1 MTGRGTQ
8 TILSIQ
14 WALKMQEPVSTI
26 GAAGSLSLT
35 GRRSSFPPR
44 AVWRSCFVRNG
55 FCQRKIWG
63 LWQWKHLSDG
73 SAWPHPGSWWF
84 HRLTKSD
91 YPRGP
96 WNWSIRILKI
106 FVMPRCY
113 ISEQRCQQGKSKS
126 HSKPNKIKRYENM
139 CSTWLLRSSQH
150 FQGCLFQEVNGRK
163 ISPGMKPVY
172 LYSKE
177 IQIFLIWFLFGEFTE
192 QNDSNA
198 WLQRSLTAG
207 HIFFKVPYMLIFRF
221 LLLFWVLTRK
231 S

>member
-1 MTGRGTQ
+1 MLQVPSPLQAVG
-8 TILSIQ
+8 L
-14 WALKMQEPVSTI
+14 L
-26 GAAGSLSLT
+26 
-35 GRRSSFPPR
+35 FPPR
-44 AVWRSCFVRNG
+44 AVRRSCFVRNG
-55 FCQRKIWG
+55 FCQRKIWD

-113 ISEQRCQQGKSKS
+113 FSEQRCQQGKSKS

-139 CSTWLLRSSQH
+139 CSSRPLRLAQH

-163 ISPGMKPVY
+163 IAPGMKPVY

-177 IQIFLIWFLFGEFTE
+177 IQIFLFGFFSVSLLSRMIQTH
-192 QNDSNA
+192 DFIGVWHLVIFSS
-198 WLQRSLTAG
+198 RSLMCSFSG
-207 HIFFKVPYMLIFRF
+207 SYF
-221 LLLFWVLTRK
+221 
-231 S
+231 